1 MCISKEPWINFLW
14 NAKGKTMVM
23 KYKSKIY
30 HMLVFLCKKD
40 LLTKKEKETLVKSF
54 AEANDYDIKIS
65 KAKLNEMQS
74 IL

>member
-1 MCISKEPWINFLW
+1 
-14 NAKGKTMVM
+14 M

>member
-1 MCISKEPWINFLW
+1 
-14 NAKGKTMVM
+14 M

-30 HMLVFLCKKD
+30 HMLLLLCKKD

-54 AEANDYDIKIS
+54 SEANDYDIDTS
-65 KAKLNEMQS
+65 KAKLNEMRS